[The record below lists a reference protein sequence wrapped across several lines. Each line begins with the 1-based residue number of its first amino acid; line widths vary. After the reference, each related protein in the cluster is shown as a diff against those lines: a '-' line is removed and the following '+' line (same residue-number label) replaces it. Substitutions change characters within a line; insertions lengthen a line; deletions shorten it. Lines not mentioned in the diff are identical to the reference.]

1 MVVVERAGKDHL
13 ALESSKFWQ
22 SAPPHPPPT
31 LDVIKIKE
39 SFTPSTGEIHG
50 LGLD

>member
-1 MVVVERAGKDHL
+1 MVVERAGKDHL
-13 ALESSKFWQ
+13 ALESSGGLPTP
-22 SAPPHPPPT
+22 APTYT

-39 SFTPSTGEIHG
+39 SSTPSTGEIHG